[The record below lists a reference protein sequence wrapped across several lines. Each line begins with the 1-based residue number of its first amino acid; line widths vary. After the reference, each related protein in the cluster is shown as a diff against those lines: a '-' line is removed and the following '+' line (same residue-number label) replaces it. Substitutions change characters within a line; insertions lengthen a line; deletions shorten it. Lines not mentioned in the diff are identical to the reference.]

1 MLLFL
6 LLSIGLLPIDK
17 ALSLTTYLRKEDKIM
32 PVFQGM
38 NELIPIY
45 KLMEKRDM
53 KEIEEQMKVSSEK
66 TTHSL
71 PFGGNCFFF
80 HKHLTS

>member
-1 MLLFL
+1 MFFC

-38 NELIPIY
+38 NELVPIY
-45 KLMEKRDM
+45 KLMEKREM
-53 KEIEEQMKVSSEK
+53 SEIEEQMKVTPE
-66 TTHSL
+66 
-71 PFGGNCFFF
+71 
-80 HKHLTS
+80 

>member
-1 MLLFL
+1 MFFC

-17 ALSLTTYLRKEDKIM
+17 ALSLTTYLKKEDKIM

-38 NELIPIY
+38 GELIPIY

-53 KEIEEQMKVSSEK
+53 KEIGEQMKVTPK
-66 TTHSL
+66 NRLHIL
-71 PFGGNCFFF
+71 
-80 HKHLTS
+80 